1 MGIPEREAQVASCR
15 RKSRGRRGTPTFF
28 LVPAPR
34 DPSLLELSTKLRVS
48 GTLLDAKVSPDTD
61 GLIETGAKAL
71 SYLAVGP
78 LGLLAPFANLGA
90 HQKSIPAKF
99 KV

>member
-1 MGIPEREAQVASCR
+1 
-15 RKSRGRRGTPTFF
+15 
-28 LVPAPR
+28 
-34 DPSLLELSTKLRVS
+34 VS
-48 GTLLDAKVSPDTD
+48 GTLLDAKVSPDTV